1 MFYIYMYW
9 FDRYAVRE
17 KKLKFSSDGLKKKNN
32 NFDSMRA
39 PGFTLFAKHRLT
51 ISIRIS
57 IKQSYNSLEREKI
70 NNVRISNEKLSKLD
84 IDGYILITKSSTFRR
99 LD

>member
-1 MFYIYMYW
+1 MYW

-57 IKQSYNSLEREKI
+57 IKQSYNSL
-70 NNVRISNEKLSKLD
+70 
-84 IDGYILITKSSTFRR
+84 THPPQPATFS
-99 LD
+99 LPSAL